1 MLMVMPEI
9 VVAIPFKFMLFIM
22 LKKSNCA
29 ERIASVMDA
38 TLVKTRGTVLTS
50 VSSTPQPRKREPARG
65 SAPHWRRRQDLH

>member
-29 ERIASVMDA
+29 ERIASIVDA
-38 TLVKTRGTVLTS
+38 TLNLGGLSVCLHIHAVQIRG
-50 VSSTPQPRKREPARG
+50 
-65 SAPHWRRRQDLH
+65 